1 MHFSQNTFA
10 ACLQR
15 ALVLVLFAG
24 LVPGGRQAWAQGPGE
39 VQNTRIEIIKEKQ
52 IRLQPAAKRYDP
64 VPPLSPQTNEAAM
77 LYELKD
83 VKVELPLSKI
93 EINPFLEKQSLVK
106 DLWEA
111 KPLKILVKGA
121 YGNYATSLAEVQAQY
136 ALNEKQRFGAFFQH
150 RASGRGEV
158 ADDFSALSRNVVGL
172 YGSFFL
178 ENSAVLAQFE
188 YRRQVNRFYG
198 YDPLQIENLDRDTL
212 RQRFDRFRLTA
223 QYRGIDAQAAFQYE
237 AALKITALADA
248 FAASETQIGLEG
260 RLAYRVSET
269 GQVTMPLEAY
279 FMQRKDGLTQNR
291 PYLQAAPAFRYQADN
306 FGLLAGVR
314 LAYENEEVA
323 GQNDFHL
330 YPLLRG
336 EYQLNEAL
344 QMYAALQG
352 GLQRVTLDGLVAQNP
367 FLGPQVALLHT
378 NQRWEA
384 TLGVQGTLSGKLRY
398 QLRGSYGQYENLGFF
413 FNQPLDT
420 ARFVVAYE
428 TDAANILQV
437 GGQLGYEFS
446 EKYQLKLGL
455 DFFNYD
461 LPTLEA
467 PFHRP
472 TFTAQLTATARPIED
487 LRLQLYAQ
495 VLDGIQA
502 FNPSTALRQGLDTI
516 ADVSFEAE
524 YLIFKNFSA
533 FLSAN
538 NLLARAYPRYLHYPG
553 QGFNF
558 LIGLTYAF

>member
-1 MHFSQNTFA
+1 MHFLQNTFSL
-10 ACLQR
+10 CLPPTGWAISI
-15 ALVLVLFAG
+15 ALLLG
-24 LVPGGRQAWAQGPGE
+24 NGQAWAQGPGE

-64 VPPLSPQTNEAAM
+64 VPPLSPQTNEGTM
-77 LYELKD
+77 VYELKD
-83 VKVELPLSKI
+83 VKLDLPLSDV

-111 KPLKILVKGA
+111 KPLKILLKGA

-136 ALNEKQRFGAFFQH
+136 ALNEKQRFGAYFQH

-158 ADDFSALSRNVVGL
+158 ADDFSGLSRNVLGL
-172 YGSFFL
+172 YGAFFL
-178 ENSAVLAQFE
+178 ENSAILTQFE

-198 YDPLQIENLDRDTL
+198 YEPRLIETLDRDTL
-212 RQRFDRFRLTA
+212 RQRFDRFRLAA
-223 QYRGIDAQAAFQYE
+223 QYRGIDAEAAFQYE
-237 AALKITALADA
+237 AELKITALADA
-248 FAASETQIGLEG
+248 FAASEAQIGLEG
-260 RLAYRVSET
+260 RLAYRVSEA
-269 GQVTMPLEAY
+269 GQLVMPLEAY
-279 FMQRKDGLTQNR
+279 LMQRKDGLTQNR
-291 PYLQAAPAFRYQADN
+291 PYLQAAPAFRYQGDR

-323 GQNDFHL
+323 GQNNFHL
-330 YPLLRG
+330 YPQFRG

-344 QMYAALQG
+344 QLFAALDG
-352 GLQRVTLDGLVAQNP
+352 GLQRVSLDGLIAQNP
-367 FLGPQVALLHT
+367 FLAPQVALLHT

-384 TLGVQGTLSGKLRY
+384 ALGLQGTLSGKLRY
-398 QLRGSYGQYENLGFF
+398 QLKGSYGQYENLGFF
-413 FNQPLDT
+413 LNQSLDT
-420 ARFVVAYE
+420 ARFVLAYE
-428 TDAANILQV
+428 TNAANILQV

-472 TFTAQLTATARPIED
+472 TFTAQVTATARPIED

-495 VLDGIQA
+495 VLGGLQA
-502 FNPSTALRQGLDTI
+502 FEPISGLRRSLDTI

-533 FLSAN
+533 FLLAN
-538 NLLARAYPRYLHYPG
+538 NLLARAYSRYLYYPG